1 MEISKNIFCY
11 TCYFCTLVQSAKFTH
26 KLILACKRTHTHT
39 YPHTNEQTHTQAHT
53 NKHTHTYTY
62 TQTYFRD
69 FDHLLDTKTLILC
82 HNHTHTTLTHNK
94 LISGTKMKVLN
105 GKEFHRKSSNLS
117 FVDKSFNLLKFYIW
131 IPRPNKQVDSYKI
144 SASLLMIVILVEEEF
159 GSSMFHGR
167 IVLLRSI

>member
-1 MEISKNIFCY
+1 MP
-11 TCYFCTLVQSAKFTH
+11 QSH
-26 KLILACKRTHTHT
+26 THTHT
-39 YPHTNEQTHTQAHT
+39 HAHTITQTSTYTHRHTYTHT
-53 NKHTHTYTY
+53 NKHTHTYT
-62 TQTYFRD
+62 
-69 FDHLLDTKTLILC
+69 
-82 HNHTHTTLTHNK
+82 HTHKHISAILIIYLTLKHLYYATPQSHTHNTHTQQIN
-94 LISGTKMKVLN
+94 LRYQNESFN

-117 FVDKSFNLLKFYIW
+117 FVDKSFNLLKIDIW